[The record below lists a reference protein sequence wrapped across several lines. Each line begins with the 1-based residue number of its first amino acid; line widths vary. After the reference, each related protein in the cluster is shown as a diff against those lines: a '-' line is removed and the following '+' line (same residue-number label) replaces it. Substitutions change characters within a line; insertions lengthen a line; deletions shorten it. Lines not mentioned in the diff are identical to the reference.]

1 LKDFLKAFRGY
12 LKSQNLK
19 YTSERETIVE
29 VIFETHDH
37 FDADQLETVLRKKD
51 SKISRAT
58 IYRTLDL
65 LIKSKLIVQHQA
77 GFGRKIYEHILGHR
91 HHDHLVCLRC
101 NSFIEFD
108 DERIEHL
115 QKEVCKKKKFLPER
129 HSLKIFGYC
138 KKCRDAGMTSK

>member
-1 LKDFLKAFRGY
+1 MEDFLETFKEY
-12 LKSQNLK
+12 LKSNNLK
-19 YTSERETIVE
+19 YTAERETIVQ

-37 FDADQLETVLRKKD
+37 FDADQLEAILREKN

-65 LIKSKLIVQHQA
+65 LIKSKLITQHQA

-91 HHDHLVCLRC
+91 HHDHLVCLSC

-108 DERIEHL
+108 DERIENL
-115 QKEVCKKKKFLPER
+115 QNEVCRKKDFLAEH

-138 KKCRDAGMTSK
+138 KKCREKKK